1 MNETMNGMRQSTME
15 VTDKEI
21 INDFLHKTNIGHL
34 GLVDEDVPY
43 VIPLN
48 FVWLHDCLYF
58 HGAGEGRKTRIIQK
72 NNNACFTIS
81 EERGVMSNPIPAK
94 VDTAYMSVIIFGKAT
109 LLENMDEGRD
119 VMQAMLN
126 KYVPGYYEKPLAK
139 SHLEKYVS
147 TLGSKTAIY
156 KITPTDITA
165 KENKLNETVKF
176 TPGRTI
182 KMDL

>member
-1 MNETMNGMRQSTME
+1 MNVMRQSTME
-15 VTDKEI
+15 VTDEER
-21 INDFLHKTNIGHL
+21 INDFLLKTNIGHL

-48 FVWLHDCLYF
+48 YVWFNDCLYF
-58 HGAGEGRKTRIIQK
+58 HGASEGRKTRIIHK
-72 NNNACFTIS
+72 NNHACFTVS
-81 EERGVMSNPIPAK
+81 EARGVMSNPIPAK
-94 VDTAYMSVIIFGKAT
+94 VDTAYMSVIIFGEVA
-109 LLENMDEGRD
+109 LLEHINESRD

-156 KITPTDITA
+156 KITPSSISA
-165 KENKLNETVKF
+165 KENKLNVAAKF

>member
-1 MNETMNGMRQSTME
+1 MEQKMNVMRQSTME
-15 VTDKEI
+15 VTDKEKI
-21 INDFLHKTNIGHL
+21 IDFLHKTNIGHL
-34 GLVDEDVPY
+34 GLVDEQIPY

-48 FVWLHDCLYF
+48 YVWFNDCLYF
-58 HGAGEGRKTRIIQK
+58 HGASEGRKTRIIRK
-72 NNNACFTIS
+72 NNHACFTVS
-81 EERGVMSNPIPAK
+81 ESRGVMSNPIPAK
-94 VDTAYMSVIIFGKAT
+94 VDTAYMSVLIFGEVT
-109 LLENMDEGRD
+109 LLENIEEARD

-147 TLGSKTAIY
+147 SLGSKTAIY
-156 KITPTDITA
+156 KITPSDITA
-165 KENKLNETVKF
+165 KENKLNESVKF